1 VTYTA
6 DNEWNQFFRLDVESS
21 SYKGL
26 VMSLLEV
33 KNLRIEYPS
42 RHGVHAAVKS
52 LSFSIERGEIV
63 GVVGESGAGK
73 STVGNAIIDLLSP
86 PGVIAS
92 GEVFLEG
99 QKISGLTP
107 QEMRSVRGSK
117 IGFIFQDPMTSLNPL
132 FTIEQQM
139 TETILA
145 NLDVSK
151 KEAVSRSLSLMEQVG
166 IPEPELRIKQYPHQF
181 SGGMR
186 QRVVIAIALSCEPD
200 LIIADEPT
208 TALDVSI
215 QDQILTL
222 IRDLCIKKNV
232 GCMLVTHDMG
242 VVSNVTDKIAVMY
255 RGDLVEFGPT
265 KQVLSDPEHD
275 YTRSLISAVPRSDIK
290 LDRFPLVSYIEEA
303 VEMKQIDIKNHWL
316 GQSEDQREY
325 TGPLLNVDDVS
336 LRFVTKDSFFE
347 SRREY
352 VQASNKVSFEINEGE
367 TFGLVG
373 ESGSGKSTIARIIAG
388 LYAPNEGKITFE
400 GIDLTALKSE
410 KERRPIRRQMQMVF
424 QNPYTSMNPRMK
436 VYDIISEPI
445 RFHKLA
451 SSETEIRQIV
461 HDLLD
466 HVGLGRMA
474 GVKYPHEFSG
484 GQRQR
489 ISIARALAT
498 RPRLLICDEPTSAL
512 DVSVQAQILNLLK
525 DLQDELNLT
534 MLFIS
539 HDLPVIRQISDR
551 VGVMQKG
558 KLLEVA
564 PTEELFTNPQHEYSK
579 HLVSLM
585 PEFKGLRDKLAS

>member
-1 VTYTA
+1 
-6 DNEWNQFFRLDVESS
+6 
-21 SYKGL
+21 
-26 VMSLLEV
+26 MSLLEV

-42 RHGVHAAVKS
+42 RFGNHVAVKE
-52 LSFSIERGEIV
+52 LSFNINRGEIV

-86 PGVIAS
+86 PGVIAG
-92 GEVFLEG
+92 GEVFLDGEL
-99 QKISGLTP
+99 ISGKTIN
-107 QEMRSVRGSK
+107 QMRQIRGNK

-132 FTIEQQM
+132 FTVEQQLL
-139 TETILA
+139 ETIHA
-145 NLDVSK
+145 NLQLTN
-151 KEAVSRSLSLMEQVG
+151 EQANERALSLMQQVG
-166 IPEPELRIKQYPHQF
+166 IPEPEIRIKQYPHQF

-186 QRVVIAIALSCEPD
+186 QRVVIAIALAGEPD

-222 IRDLCIKKNV
+222 IRNLCIEKQV

-242 VVSNVTDKIAVMY
+242 VVSNVTDRVAVMY
-255 RGDLVEFGPT
+255 RGDLVEFGET
-265 KQVLSDPEHD
+265 AQVLGAPTHE

-290 LDRFPLVSYIEEA
+290 LGRFPLVSYIEEA
-303 VEMKQIDIKNHWL
+303 HELEQLDIKNHWL

-325 TGPLLNVDDVS
+325 TGPLLKVEDVS

-347 SRREY
+347 SKREY
-352 VQASNKVSFEINEGE
+352 VQANKNVSFEINEGE

-373 ESGSGKSTIARIIAG
+373 ESGSGKSTIARVIAG
-388 LYAPNEGKITFE
+388 LYPPNEGKITFE

-436 VYDIISEPI
+436 IYDIIAEPI

-451 SSETEIRQIV
+451 ESEQQIQQIV
-461 HDLLD
+461 FDLLD
-466 HVGLGRMA
+466 HVGLGKMA

-539 HDLPVIRQISDR
+539 HDLPVIRQVCDR
-551 VGVMQKG
+551 VGVMRQG
-558 KLLEVA
+558 QLVEVS
-564 PTEELFTNPQHEYSK
+564 ESEQLFTNAQHEYSQ

-585 PEFKGLRDKLAS
+585 PEFKGLRTAL

>member
-1 VTYTA
+1 
-6 DNEWNQFFRLDVESS
+6 
-21 SYKGL
+21 
-26 VMSLLEV
+26 MSLLEV
-33 KNLRIEYPS
+33 KNLQIEYPS

-52 LSFSIERGEIV
+52 LSFQIERGEIV

-73 STVGNAIIDLLSP
+73 STVGNAVIDLLSP
-86 PGVIAS
+86 PGVIAG
-92 GEVFLEG
+92 GEVYLNGE
-99 QKISGLTP
+99 KISGLSP
-107 QEMRSVRGSK
+107 EQMRRVRGSK

-132 FTIEQQM
+132 FTVEQQLK
-139 TETILA
+139 ETIHANMKVTDEEAYQRALA
-145 NLDVSK
+145 
-151 KEAVSRSLSLMEQVG
+151 LMQQVG
-166 IPEPELRIKQYPHQF
+166 IPQPENRLKQYPHQF

-186 QRVVIAIALSCEPD
+186 QRVVIAIALAGEPD

-215 QDQILTL
+215 QDQILSL
-222 IRDLCIKKNV
+222 IRELCVQNQV

-242 VVSNVTDKIAVMY
+242 VVSNVTDQVAVMY

-265 KQVLSDPEHD
+265 AQVLGTPQHP
-275 YTRSLISAVPRSDIK
+275 YTKSLISAVPRSDIK

-303 VEMKQIDIKNHWL
+303 SEMEPLDIKNHWL
-316 GQSEDQREY
+316 GQRQDQRDY
-325 TGPLLNVDDVS
+325 SGALLKVEDVN
-336 LRFVTKDSFFE
+336 LRFVTKDSLFE

-352 VQASNKVSFEINEGE
+352 VQASNHVSFDVMEGE

-388 LYAPNEGKITFE
+388 LYVPNSGKITFE
-400 GIDLTALKSE
+400 GIDLTALTSE
-410 KERRPIRRQMQMVF
+410 KARRPLRRQMQMVF

-436 VYDIISEPI
+436 VFDIIAEPI
-445 RFHKLA
+445 RFHHLTKNE
-451 SSETEIRQIV
+451 SETRQIV
-461 HDLLD
+461 YDLLD

-474 GVKYPHEFSG
+474 GIKYPHEFSG

-525 DLQDELNLT
+525 DLQAELNLT

-539 HDLPVIRQISDR
+539 HDLPVIRQMCDR
-551 VGVMQKG
+551 VGVMKMG
-558 KLLEVA
+558 TLLEVA
-564 PTEELFTNPQHEYSK
+564 PTEKLFSAPQHEYSRQ
-579 HLVSLM
+579 LISLM
-585 PEFKGLRDKLAS
+585 PEFTGLKEDIAAMR

>member
-1 VTYTA
+1 
-6 DNEWNQFFRLDVESS
+6 
-21 SYKGL
+21 
-26 VMSLLEV
+26 MSLLEV

-52 LSFSIERGEIV
+52 LSFNIERGEIV

-73 STVGNAIIDLLSP
+73 STVGNAVIDLLSP
-86 PGVIAS
+86 PGRIAS
-92 GEVFLEG
+92 GDVFLDGE
-99 QKISGLTP
+99 KVSGLTP
-107 QEMRSVRGSK
+107 EQMRKVRGSK

-132 FTIEQQM
+132 FTVEQQL
-139 TETILA
+139 TETIHA
-145 NLDVSK
+145 NMKVTEE
-151 KEAVSRSLSLMEQVG
+151 EAYQRALSLMNQVG
-166 IPEPELRIKQYPHQF
+166 IPQPENRLKQYPHQF

-186 QRVVIAIALSCEPD
+186 QRVVIAIALAGEPD

-215 QDQILTL
+215 QDQILSL
-222 IRDLCIKKNV
+222 IRELCIKNNV

-242 VVSNVTDKIAVMY
+242 VVSNVTDRVAVMY

-265 KQVLSDPEHD
+265 KKVLGDPDHP
-275 YTRSLISAVPRSDIK
+275 YTRSLISAVPRSDVK
-290 LDRFPLVSYIEEA
+290 LSRFPLVSYIEEA
-303 VEMKQIDIKNHWL
+303 HEMEPLDVKNHWL
-316 GQSEDQREY
+316 GQSQDHRDY
-325 TGPLLNVDDVS
+325 SGSLLTVENVN
-336 LRFVTKDSFFE
+336 LRFVTKDSLFE

-352 VQASNKVSFEINEGE
+352 VQASNNVSFEVFEGE

-373 ESGSGKSTIARIIAG
+373 ESGSGKSTIARVIAG
-388 LYAPNEGKITFE
+388 LYAPNSGKVTFE
-400 GIDLTALKSE
+400 GIDLTSLKSE
-410 KERRPIRRQMQMVF
+410 NERRPLRRQMQMVF

-436 VYDIISEPI
+436 IFDIIAEPI
-445 RFHKLA
+445 RFHKLTRN
-451 SSETEIRQIV
+451 ETETRQIV
-461 HDLLD
+461 NDLLD
-466 HVGLGRMA
+466 HVGLGKMA

-539 HDLPVIRQISDR
+539 HDLPVIRQMCDR
-551 VGVMQKG
+551 VGVMQMG
-558 KLLEVA
+558 TLLEVA
-564 PTEELFTNPQHEYSK
+564 PTEQLFQSPQHEYSK
-579 HLVSLM
+579 QLISLM
-585 PEFKGLRDKLAS
+585 PEFTGLREEVKTA

>member
-1 VTYTA
+1 M
-6 DNEWNQFFRLDVESS
+6 
-21 SYKGL
+21 
-26 VMSLLEV
+26 MSLLEV

-42 RHGVHAAVKS
+42 RHGIHAAVKS
-52 LSFSIERGEIV
+52 LSFNIERGEIV

-73 STVGNAIIDLLSP
+73 STVGNAVIDLLSP
-86 PGVIAS
+86 PGLIAS
-92 GEVFLEG
+92 GDVFLDGE
-99 QKISGLTP
+99 KVSGLSP
-107 QEMRSVRGSK
+107 EQMRSVRGSK

-132 FTIEQQM
+132 FTVEQQLK
-139 TETILA
+139 ETIHA
-145 NLDVSK
+145 NMNVSDD
-151 KEAVSRSLSLMEQVG
+151 EAYERSLSLMKQVG
-166 IPEPELRIKQYPHQF
+166 IPQPENRLKQYPHQF

-186 QRVVIAIALSCEPD
+186 QRVVIAIALAGEPD

-215 QDQILTL
+215 QDQILSL
-222 IRDLCIKKNV
+222 IRDLCVEKNV

-242 VVSNVTDKIAVMY
+242 VVSNVTDRVAVMY
-255 RGDLVEFGPT
+255 RGDLVEFGET
-265 KQVLSDPEHD
+265 SKVLGDPDHS
-275 YTRSLISAVPRSDIK
+275 YTRSLISAVPRSDVK

-303 VEMKQIDIKNHWL
+303 HEMEPLDVKNHWL
-316 GQSEDQREY
+316 GQSQDHRDY
-325 TGPLLNVDDVS
+325 TGPLLNVENVN

-352 VQASNKVSFEINEGE
+352 VQASNNVSFEVFEGE

-373 ESGSGKSTIARIIAG
+373 ESGSGKSTIARVIAG
-388 LYAPNEGKITFE
+388 LYAPNSGKVTFE
-400 GIDLTALKSE
+400 GIDLTSLKSE
-410 KERRPIRRQMQMVF
+410 NERRPLRRQMQMVF

-436 VYDIISEPI
+436 IFDIIAEPI
-445 RFHKLA
+445 RFHKLTRNEQ
-451 SSETEIRQIV
+451 ETKQIV
-461 HDLLD
+461 EDLLE
-466 HVGLGRMA
+466 HVGLGKMA

-539 HDLPVIRQISDR
+539 HDLPVIRQMCDR
-551 VGVMQKG
+551 IGVMQMG
-558 KLLEVA
+558 TLLEVA
-564 PTEELFTNPQHEYSK
+564 PTEQLFNDPQHEYSK
-579 HLVSLM
+579 QLISLM
-585 PEFKGLRDKLAS
+585 PEFTGLREDIKSA

>member
-1 VTYTA
+1 
-6 DNEWNQFFRLDVESS
+6 
-21 SYKGL
+21 
-26 VMSLLEV
+26 MSLLEV

-52 LSFSIERGEIV
+52 LSFNIERGEIV

-73 STVGNAIIDLLSP
+73 STVGNAVIDLLSP
-86 PGVIAS
+86 PGLIAS
-92 GEVFLEG
+92 GDVFLDGE
-99 QKISGLTP
+99 KVSGLSP
-107 QEMRSVRGSK
+107 EQMRSVRGSK

-132 FTIEQQM
+132 FTVEQQLK
-139 TETILA
+139 ETIHA
-145 NLDVSK
+145 NMNVSDS
-151 KEAVSRSLSLMEQVG
+151 EAYERSLSLMKQVG
-166 IPEPELRIKQYPHQF
+166 IPQPENRLKQYPHQF

-186 QRVVIAIALSCEPD
+186 QRVVIAIALAGEPD

-215 QDQILTL
+215 QDQILSL
-222 IRDLCIKKNV
+222 IRDLCVEKNV

-242 VVSNVTDKIAVMY
+242 VVSNVTDRVAVMY
-255 RGDLVEFGPT
+255 RGDLVEFGKT
-265 KQVLSDPEHD
+265 SKVLGDPDHS
-275 YTRSLISAVPRSDIK
+275 YTRSLISAVPRSDVK

-303 VEMKQIDIKNHWL
+303 HEMEPLDVKNHWL
-316 GQSEDQREY
+316 GQSQDHRDY
-325 TGPLLNVDDVS
+325 TGPLLNVENVN

-352 VQASNKVSFEINEGE
+352 VQASNNVSFEVFEGE

-373 ESGSGKSTIARIIAG
+373 ESGSGKSTIARVIAG
-388 LYAPNEGKITFE
+388 LYAPNSGKVTFE
-400 GIDLTALKSE
+400 GIDLTSLKSE
-410 KERRPIRRQMQMVF
+410 NERRPLRRQMQMVF

-436 VYDIISEPI
+436 IFDIIAEPI
-445 RFHKLA
+445 RFHKLTRNEQ
-451 SSETEIRQIV
+451 ETKQIV
-461 HDLLD
+461 EDLLE
-466 HVGLGRMA
+466 HVGLGKMA

-539 HDLPVIRQISDR
+539 HDLPVIRQMCDR
-551 VGVMQKG
+551 IGVMQMG
-558 KLLEVA
+558 TLLEVA
-564 PTEELFTNPQHEYSK
+564 PTEQLFNDPQHEYSK
-579 HLVSLM
+579 QLISLM
-585 PEFKGLRDKLAS
+585 PEFIGLREDIKSA

>member
-1 VTYTA
+1 MA
-6 DNEWNQFFRLDVESS
+6 
-21 SYKGL
+21 
-26 VMSLLEV
+26 LLEV

-42 RHGVHAAVKS
+42 RFGVHAAVKS
-52 LSFSIERGEIV
+52 LSFSINRGEIV

-86 PGVIAS
+86 PGVIAA
-92 GEVFLEG
+92 GEVFLDGE
-99 QKISGLTP
+99 KISGLTLE
-107 QEMRSVRGSK
+107 QMRKVRGNK

-132 FTIEQQM
+132 FTVEQQLL
-139 TETILA
+139 ETIHA
-145 NLDVSK
+145 NLNVSQG
-151 KEAVSRSLSLMEQVG
+151 EALKRAINLMEQVG
-166 IPEPELRIKQYPHQF
+166 IPEPEVRIKQYPHQF

-186 QRVVIAIALSCEPD
+186 QRVVIAIALSGEPD

-222 IRDLCIKKNV
+222 IRSLCIEKNV

-255 RGDLVEFGPT
+255 RGDLVEFGET
-265 KQVLSDPEHD
+265 AKVLGDPDHE
-275 YTRSLISAVPRSDIK
+275 YTRSLISAVPRSDRK

-303 VEMKQIDIKNHWL
+303 HELQALDIKNHWL
-316 GQSEDQREY
+316 GQSEEQRDY
-325 TGPLLNVDDVS
+325 DGPLLNVENVS

-347 SRREY
+347 SKREY
-352 VQASNKVSFEINEGE
+352 VQANKNVSFSINEGE

-373 ESGSGKSTIARIIAG
+373 ESGSGKSTIARVITG
-388 LYAPNEGKITFE
+388 LFPPNEGKITFE
-400 GIDLTALKSE
+400 GIDLTAIKSE
-410 KERRPIRRQMQMVF
+410 RERRPFRRQMQMVF

-436 VYDIISEPI
+436 IYDIIAEPI

-451 SSETEIRQIV
+451 ANESQIQQIV
-461 HDLLD
+461 FDLLD

-539 HDLPVIRQISDR
+539 HDLPVIRQVCDR
-551 VGVMQKG
+551 IGVMQQG
-558 KLLEVA
+558 KLLEVN
-564 PTEELFTNPQHEYSK
+564 ESEQLFTHPQHPYSQ
-579 HLVSLM
+579 HLISLM
-585 PEFKGLRDKLAS
+585 PEFKGLRSSI

>member
-1 VTYTA
+1 
-6 DNEWNQFFRLDVESS
+6 
-21 SYKGL
+21 
-26 VMSLLEV
+26 MSLLEV

-52 LSFSIERGEIV
+52 LSFNVERGEIV

-73 STVGNAIIDLLSP
+73 STVGNAVIDLLSP
-86 PGVIAS
+86 PGRIAS
-92 GEVFLEG
+92 GDVYLDG
-99 QKISGLTP
+99 KLVSGLP
-107 QEMRSVRGSK
+107 EEKMRQVRGSK

-132 FTIEQQM
+132 FTVEQQL
-139 TETILA
+139 TETIHA
-145 NLDVSK
+145 NMDVSED
-151 KEAVSRSLSLMEQVG
+151 EAYQRALSLMQQVG
-166 IPEPELRIKQYPHQF
+166 IPQPENRLKQYPHQF

-186 QRVVIAIALSCEPD
+186 QRVVIAIALAGEPD

-215 QDQILTL
+215 QDQILNL
-222 IRDLCIKKNV
+222 IRELCVKNNV

-242 VVSNVTDKIAVMY
+242 VVSNVTDRVAVMY
-255 RGDLVEFGPT
+255 RGDLVEFGDT
-265 KQVLSDPEHD
+265 NKVLGDPDHS
-275 YTRSLISAVPRSDIK
+275 YTRSLISAVPRSDAK
-290 LDRFPLVSYIEEA
+290 LERFPLVSYIEQA
-303 VEMKQIDIKNHWL
+303 HEMEPLDVKNHWL
-316 GQSEDQREY
+316 GQSQDQRDY
-325 TGPLLNVDDVS
+325 AGSLLTVEDVN
-336 LRFVTKDSFFE
+336 LRFVTKDSLFE
-347 SRREY
+347 NRREY
-352 VQASNKVSFEINEGE
+352 VQASNNVSFDVFEGE

-373 ESGSGKSTIARIIAG
+373 ESGSGKSTIARVIAG
-388 LYAPNEGKITFE
+388 LYEPNSGKVTFE

-436 VYDIISEPI
+436 IFDIIAEPI
-445 RFHKLA
+445 RFHKL
-451 SSETEIRQIV
+451 TENESQTRQIV
-461 HDLLD
+461 YDLLD
-466 HVGLGRMA
+466 HVGLGKMA

-539 HDLPVIRQISDR
+539 HDLPVIRQMCDR
-551 VGVMQKG
+551 VGVMQMG
-558 KLLEVA
+558 TLLEVA
-564 PTEELFTNPQHEYSK
+564 PTEQLFNTPQHEYSK
-579 HLVSLM
+579 QLISLM
-585 PEFKGLRDKLAS
+585 PEFKGLREAI

>member
-1 VTYTA
+1 
-6 DNEWNQFFRLDVESS
+6 
-21 SYKGL
+21 
-26 VMSLLEV
+26 MSLLEV

-42 RHGVHAAVKS
+42 RHGIHAAVKS
-52 LSFSIERGEIV
+52 LSFNIERGEIV

-73 STVGNAIIDLLSP
+73 STVGNAVIDLLSP
-86 PGVIAS
+86 PGLIAS
-92 GEVFLEG
+92 GDVFLDGE
-99 QKISGLTP
+99 KVSGLSP
-107 QEMRSVRGSK
+107 EQMRSVRGSK

-132 FTIEQQM
+132 FTVEQQLK
-139 TETILA
+139 ETIHA
-145 NLDVSK
+145 NMNVSDD
-151 KEAVSRSLSLMEQVG
+151 EAYERSLSLMKQVG
-166 IPEPELRIKQYPHQF
+166 IPQPENRLKQYPHQF

-186 QRVVIAIALSCEPD
+186 QRVVIAIALAGEPD

-215 QDQILTL
+215 QDQILSL
-222 IRDLCIKKNV
+222 IRDLCVEKNV

-242 VVSNVTDKIAVMY
+242 VVSNVTDRVAVMY
-255 RGDLVEFGPT
+255 RGDLVEFGET
-265 KQVLSDPEHD
+265 SKVLGDPDHS
-275 YTRSLISAVPRSDIK
+275 YTRSLISAVPRSDVK

-303 VEMKQIDIKNHWL
+303 HEMEPLDVKNHWL
-316 GQSEDQREY
+316 GQSQDHRDY
-325 TGPLLNVDDVS
+325 TGPLLNVENVN

-352 VQASNKVSFEINEGE
+352 VQASNNVSFEVFEGE

-373 ESGSGKSTIARIIAG
+373 ESGSGKSTIARVIAG
-388 LYAPNEGKITFE
+388 LYAPNSGKVTFE
-400 GIDLTALKSE
+400 GIDLTSLKSE
-410 KERRPIRRQMQMVF
+410 NERRPLRRQMQMVF

-436 VYDIISEPI
+436 IFDIIAEPI
-445 RFHKLA
+445 RFHKLTRNEQ
-451 SSETEIRQIV
+451 ETKQIV
-461 HDLLD
+461 EDLLE
-466 HVGLGRMA
+466 HVGLGKMA

-539 HDLPVIRQISDR
+539 HDLPVIRQMCDR
-551 VGVMQKG
+551 IGVMQMG
-558 KLLEVA
+558 TLLEVA
-564 PTEELFTNPQHEYSK
+564 PTEQLFNDPQHEYSK
-579 HLVSLM
+579 QLISLM
-585 PEFKGLRDKLAS
+585 PEFTGLREDIKSA

>member
-1 VTYTA
+1 
-6 DNEWNQFFRLDVESS
+6 
-21 SYKGL
+21 
-26 VMSLLEV
+26 MSLLEV
-33 KNLRIEYPS
+33 SNLRIEYPS
-42 RHGVHAAVKS
+42 RFGVHAAVKS
-52 LSFSIERGEIV
+52 LSFSINRGEIV

-86 PGVIAS
+86 PGVIAA
-92 GEVFLEG
+92 GDVFLDG
-99 QKISGLTP
+99 QKISGLTLD
-107 QEMRSVRGSK
+107 EMRKVRGNK

-132 FTIEQQM
+132 FTVEQQLL
-139 TETILA
+139 ETIHA
-145 NLDVSK
+145 NLNVSQGD
-151 KEAVSRSLSLMEQVG
+151 AIARAINLMQQVG
-166 IPEPELRIKQYPHQF
+166 IPEPEVRIKQYPHQF

-186 QRVVIAIALSCEPD
+186 QRVVIAIALAGEPD

-222 IRDLCIKKNV
+222 IRNLCLEKNV

-242 VVSNVTDKIAVMY
+242 VVSNVTDKVAVMY
-255 RGDLVEFGPT
+255 RGDLVEFGET
-265 KQVLSDPEHD
+265 SKVLTDPDHE
-275 YTRSLISAVPRSDIK
+275 YTRSLISAVPRSDRK
-290 LDRFPLVSYIEEA
+290 LNRFPLVSYIEEA
-303 VEMKQIDIKNHWL
+303 NELQALDIKNHWL
-316 GQSEDQREY
+316 GQREQQRDY
-325 TGPLLNVDDVS
+325 QGPLLNVENVS

-347 SRREY
+347 SKREY
-352 VQASNKVSFEINEGE
+352 VQANKNVSFSINEGE

-373 ESGSGKSTIARIIAG
+373 ESGSGKSTIARVITG
-388 LYAPNEGKITFE
+388 LYPPNEGKITFE
-400 GIDLTALKSE
+400 GIDLTAIKSE
-410 KERRPIRRQMQMVF
+410 RERRPFRRQMQMVF

-436 VYDIISEPI
+436 IYDIIAEPI

-451 SSETEIRQIV
+451 SSESQIQQIV
-461 HDLLD
+461 FDLLD
-466 HVGLGRMA
+466 HVGLGKMA

-539 HDLPVIRQISDR
+539 HDLPVIRQVCDR
-551 VGVMQKG
+551 IGVMQQG
-558 KLLEVA
+558 QLLEVN
-564 PTEELFTNPQHEYSK
+564 ESEQLFTQPQHAYSK
-579 HLVSLM
+579 HLISLM
-585 PEFKGLRDKLAS
+585 PEFKGLRNSL

>member
-1 VTYTA
+1 
-6 DNEWNQFFRLDVESS
+6 
-21 SYKGL
+21 
-26 VMSLLEV
+26 MSLLEV

-52 LSFSIERGEIV
+52 LSFNIERGEIV

-73 STVGNAIIDLLSP
+73 STVGNAVIDLLSP
-86 PGVIAS
+86 PGRIAS
-92 GEVFLEG
+92 GEVYLDGEL
-99 QKISGLTP
+99 ISGLSAE
-107 QEMRSVRGSK
+107 EMRQVRGSK

-132 FTIEQQM
+132 FTVEQQLK
-139 TETILA
+139 ETIHA
-145 NLDVSK
+145 NMKVTDE
-151 KEAVSRSLSLMEQVG
+151 EAYQRALSLMQQVG
-166 IPEPELRIKQYPHQF
+166 IPQPENRLKQFPHQF

-186 QRVVIAIALSCEPD
+186 QRVVIAIALAGEPD

-215 QDQILTL
+215 QDQILSL
-222 IRDLCIKKNV
+222 IRELCIKNNV

-242 VVSNVTDKIAVMY
+242 VVSNVTDRVAVMY
-255 RGDLVEFGPT
+255 RGDLVEFGNT
-265 KQVLSDPEHD
+265 AKVLGDPDHP
-275 YTRSLISAVPRSDIK
+275 YTRSLISAVPRSDVK

-303 VEMKQIDIKNHWL
+303 HEMEPLDVKNHWL
-316 GQSEDQREY
+316 GQSQDHRDY
-325 TGPLLNVDDVS
+325 TGSLLTVENVN
-336 LRFVTKDSFFE
+336 LRFTTKDSLFE

-352 VQASNKVSFEINEGE
+352 VQASNNVSFEVFEGE

-373 ESGSGKSTIARIIAG
+373 ESGSGKSTIARVIAG
-388 LYAPNEGKITFE
+388 LYQPNSGKVTFE
-400 GIDLTALKSE
+400 GIDLTSLKSE
-410 KERRPIRRQMQMVF
+410 KERRPLRRQMQMVF

-436 VYDIISEPI
+436 IFDIIAEPI
-445 RFHKLA
+445 RFHKLTRNEN
-451 SSETEIRQIV
+451 ETRQIV

-466 HVGLGRMA
+466 HVGLGKMA

-539 HDLPVIRQISDR
+539 HDLPVIRQMCDR
-551 VGVMQKG
+551 VGVMQMG
-558 KLLEVA
+558 TLLEVA
-564 PTEELFTNPQHEYSK
+564 PTEQLFRSPQHEYSQQ
-579 HLVSLM
+579 LISLM
-585 PEFKGLRDKLAS
+585 PEFTGLREEVKTA

>member
-1 VTYTA
+1 MA
-6 DNEWNQFFRLDVESS
+6 
-21 SYKGL
+21 
-26 VMSLLEV
+26 LLEV

-73 STVGNAIIDLLSP
+73 STVGNAVIDLLSP
-86 PGVIAS
+86 PGQIAS
-92 GEVFLEG
+92 GDVYLDGEKV
-99 QKISGLTP
+99 SGLSAE
-107 QEMRSVRGSK
+107 QMRSVRGSK

-132 FTIEQQM
+132 FTVEQQL
-139 TETILA
+139 TETIVT
-145 NLDVSK
+145 NLKVSQD
-151 KEAVSRSLSLMEQVG
+151 EALKRALNLMEQVG
-166 IPEPELRIKQYPHQF
+166 IPQPELRIKQYPHQF

-186 QRVVIAIALSCEPD
+186 QRVVIAIALAGEPD

-215 QDQILTL
+215 QDQILNL
-222 IRDLCIKKNV
+222 IRELCVKKNV

-242 VVSNVTDKIAVMY
+242 VVANVTDRVAVMY
-255 RGDLVEFGPT
+255 RGDLVEIGDT
-265 KQVLSDPEHD
+265 EQVLCRPNHP
-275 YTRSLISAVPRSDIK
+275 YTQSLISAVPRSDIK
-290 LDRFPLVSYIEEA
+290 LKRFPLVSYIEEA
-303 VEMKQIDIKNHWL
+303 HEMSQLDVKNHWL
-316 GQSEDQREY
+316 GQSEDQRSY
-325 TGPLLNVDDVS
+325 TGPLLKVENVN

-352 VQASNKVSFEINEGE
+352 VQANNDVSFEIFEGE

-373 ESGSGKSTIARIIAG
+373 ESGSGKSTIARAITG
-388 LYAPNEGKITFE
+388 LYPPNSGKITFE
-400 GIDLTALKSE
+400 GVDLTALKNE
-410 KERRPIRRQMQMVF
+410 AERRPLRRQMQMVF

-436 VYDIISEPI
+436 IADIIAEPI
-445 RFHKLA
+445 RFHKLTE
-451 SSETEIRQIV
+451 SESQTQQIV
-461 HDLLD
+461 NDLLD
-466 HVGLGRMA
+466 HVGLGKAA

-539 HDLPVIRQISDR
+539 HDLPVIRQMCDR
-551 VGVMQKG
+551 IGVMQKG
-558 KLLEVA
+558 TLLEVA
-564 PTEELFTNPQHEYSK
+564 PTEQLFTNPQHQYSK
-579 HLVSLM
+579 QLISLM
-585 PEFKGLRDKLAS
+585 PEFKGMSQEGLKLA

>member
-1 VTYTA
+1 
-6 DNEWNQFFRLDVESS
+6 
-21 SYKGL
+21 
-26 VMSLLEV
+26 MSLLEV

-42 RHGVHAAVKS
+42 RHGVLAAVKS
-52 LSFSIERGEIV
+52 LSFNIERGEIV

-73 STVGNAIIDLLSP
+73 STVGNAVIDLLSP
-86 PGVIAS
+86 PGTIAS
-92 GEVFLEG
+92 GEVFLDGE
-99 QKISGLTP
+99 KISGLSP
-107 QEMRSVRGSK
+107 QQMRKVRGSK

-132 FTIEQQM
+132 FTVEHQLK
-139 TETILA
+139 ETIHA
-145 NLDVSK
+145 NMKVSDE
-151 KEAVSRSLSLMEQVG
+151 EAYQRSLSLMEQVG
-166 IPEPELRIKQYPHQF
+166 IPQPENRLKQFPHQF

-186 QRVVIAIALSCEPD
+186 QRVVIAIALAGEPD

-215 QDQILTL
+215 QDQILSL
-222 IRDLCIKKNV
+222 IRDLCVKNNV

-242 VVSNVTDKIAVMY
+242 VVSNVTDRVAVMY

-265 KQVLSDPEHD
+265 SKVLGDPDHS
-275 YTRSLISAVPRSDIK
+275 YTRSLISAVPRSDMK

-303 VEMKQIDIKNHWL
+303 VELKPLDIKNHWL
-316 GQSEDQREY
+316 GQSQDQRDY
-325 TGPLLNVDDVS
+325 QGALLQVENVN
-336 LRFVTKDSFFE
+336 LRFVTKDSLFE

-352 VQASNKVSFEINEGE
+352 VQASNDVSFEVMEGE

-373 ESGSGKSTIARIIAG
+373 ESGSGKSTIARVIAG
-388 LYAPNEGKITFE
+388 LYQPNSGRVTFE
-400 GIDLTALKSE
+400 GIDLTALSSE
-410 KERRPIRRQMQMVF
+410 KERRPMRRQMQMVF

-436 VYDIISEPI
+436 VFDIIAEPI
-445 RFHKLA
+445 RFHKLTRN
-451 SSETEIRQIV
+451 ETETRQIV
-461 HDLLD
+461 NDLLD
-466 HVGLGRMA
+466 HVGLGIMA
-474 GVKYPHEFSG
+474 GLKYPHEFSG

-539 HDLPVIRQISDR
+539 HDLPVIRQMCDR
-551 VGVMQKG
+551 VGVMQMG

-564 PTEELFTNPQHEYSK
+564 PTEQLFTNPQHEYSQ
-579 HLVSLM
+579 HLISLM
-585 PEFKGLRDKLAS
+585 PEFTGLREEVKTV